1 LDLERVMAAPVFRTY
16 REGDEVAI
24 NRLFEEA
31 SGLVRSLDEWSWL
44 YPPEA
49 DGRAIIVAET
59 GGDVVGHCA
68 GTPLRVAVDEREL
81 AAARIDDLFSPA
93 PGDEIA
99 ERIAESFFENFSFPG
114 RFSLVVA
121 CRRSPDDAIPP
132 GFDEAPS
139 RELTVLTRDRVP
151 HLRVRRLLYRAVPA
165 RDWEPRLDDLW
176 HRVRQDYP
184 VAVVR
189 DAEGALR
196 RFAGHP
202 TARYQRFLI
211 FPRFSSQAVAFVV
224 FRCDG
229 GRCRWVD
236 FLWDH
241 SHPGALELAAHI
253 SARLVRQLD
262 CTGEELW
269 LAGDEEARSRLE
281 GLGFR
286 AAEEQPAV
294 SVAIRSFDPE
304 INATQVAE
312 RLYLTMAD
320 TGRV

>member
-1 LDLERVMAAPVFRTY
+1 MAAPVFRTY

-31 SGLVRSLDEWSWL
+31 SGVVRSLDEWSWL

-49 DGRAIIVAET
+49 DGRVIVVAET
-59 GGDVVGHCA
+59 GGGMVAHCA
-68 GTPLRVAVDEREL
+68 GNPLRVAVDEREL
-81 AAARIDDLFSPA
+81 AAVRIDGLFSPA

-99 ERIAESFFENFSFPG
+99 ERVAETFFENFGFSG
-114 RFSLVVA
+114 RFSLIVA
-121 CRRSPDDAIPP
+121 CRRSPDDAVPP

-139 RELTVLTRDRVP
+139 RELTALTRDRAP

-236 FLWDH
+236 LLWDH
-241 SHPGALELAAHI
+241 AHPGALELAAHI
-253 SARLVRQLD
+253 SVRLVRQLD
-262 CTGEELW
+262 CTGEELG

-286 AAEEQPAV
+286 ATEGQPAE
-294 SVAIRSFDPE
+294 SVAIRSFDP
-304 INATQVAE
+304 ALDAAAVAE

-320 TGRV
+320 TGRD

>member
-1 LDLERVMAAPVFRTY
+1 MIAAPVFRMY

-24 NRLFEEA
+24 NRVFEQA
-31 SGLVRSLDEWSWL
+31 SGLLRSLDEWAWL
-44 YPPEA
+44 YPPEV
-49 DGRAIIVAET
+49 DGRVIVVAET
-59 GGDVVGHCA
+59 GGEVVAHCA
-68 GTPLRVAVDEREL
+68 GTPLRVAVDGREL
-81 AAARIDDLFSPA
+81 AAVRIDDLLSLA
-93 PGDEIA
+93 RGDESTERVA
-99 ERIAESFFENFSFPG
+99 ETFFESFGSSG
-114 RFSLVVA
+114 RFPLVVA
-121 CRRSPDDAIPP
+121 FPQLHDDRWPP
-132 GFDEAPS
+132 GFDGMP
-139 RELTVLTRDRVP
+139 RCELAALTRDRAP
-151 HLRVRRLLYRAVPA
+151 RSKARRLWYRAERA

-176 HRVRQDYP
+176 RRVRGDYP

-202 TARYQRFLI
+202 TLRYQRFVI

-224 FRCDG
+224 FCCDG

-236 FLWDH
+236 LLWDH
-241 SHPGALELAAHI
+241 AHPGALELAAHI
-253 SARLVRQLD
+253 SARLVGQLD

-281 GLGFR
+281 RLGFR
-286 AAEEQPAV
+286 AAEASAAV
-294 SVAIRSFDPE
+294 SMALRSFDPE
-304 INATQVAE
+304 LDAAQVAE

>member
-1 LDLERVMAAPVFRTY
+1 MAAPVFRTY

-44 YPPEA
+44 YPHEV
-49 DGRAIIVAET
+49 DGRVIVVAET
-59 GGDVVGHCA
+59 GGEVVAHCA

-81 AAARIDDLFSPA
+81 AAARIDDLASPA

-99 ERIAESFFENFSFPG
+99 ERVAESFFENFGFSG

-139 RELTVLTRDRVP
+139 RELTALTRDRAP
-151 HLRVRRLLYRAVPA
+151 HLRVHRLLYRAEPA

-202 TARYQRFLI
+202 RERYQRFLI

-236 FLWDH
+236 LLWDH
-241 SHPGALELAAHI
+241 AHRGALELAAHI

-269 LAGDEEARSRLE
+269 LAGDEGARSRLE

-286 AAEEQPAV
+286 AAEEQPTV
-294 SVAIRSFDPE
+294 SVAIRSFDS
-304 INATQVAE
+304 ALDAAQVAE

-320 TGRV
+320 TRRV

>member
-1 LDLERVMAAPVFRTY
+1 MAKPVFRMY

-24 NRLFEEA
+24 NRVFEEA
-31 SGLVRSLDEWSWL
+31 SGLIRSLDEWSWL

-49 DGRAIIVAET
+49 DGRVIVVAET
-59 GGDVVGHCA
+59 GGEVIAHCA
-68 GTPLRVAVDEREL
+68 GIPLWVAVDEREL
-81 AAARIDDLFSPA
+81 AAARIADQLSLVT
-93 PGDEIA
+93 GDEIA
-99 ERIAESFFENFSFPG
+99 GRVAESFFENFAFSG
-114 RFSLVVA
+114 RFPLVVA
-121 CRRSPDDAIPP
+121 CRRSPDDAVPP
-132 GFDEAPS
+132 GFDGTS
-139 RELTVLTRDRVP
+139 IRELTALTRDRVP
-151 HLRVRRLLYRAVPA
+151 RSKVRRLLYRAEPA

-176 HRVRQDYP
+176 RRVRQNYP

-202 TARYQRFLI
+202 MVRYQRFLI
-211 FPRFSSQAVAFVV
+211 FPRFSSQAVGFVV

-236 FLWDH
+236 LLFDH
-241 SHPGALELAAHI
+241 AHPGALELAAHI

-269 LAGDEEARSRLE
+269 LAGNEEARSRLE
-281 GLGFR
+281 RLGFR
-286 AAEEQPAV
+286 AKEGQPAV

-304 INATQVAE
+304 FDAASLAG

-320 TGRV
+320 TGQV

>member
-1 LDLERVMAAPVFRTY
+1 MAAPVFRLY

-31 SGLVRSLDEWSWL
+31 SGLVRSLNEWSWL

-49 DGRAIIVAET
+49 DGRVIVVADSGSE
-59 GGDVVGHCA
+59 VVAHCS

-81 AAARIDDLFSPA
+81 AAARIDDLLSPA

-99 ERIAESFFENFSFPG
+99 DRVAESFFESFAFSG
-114 RFSLVVA
+114 RFPLVVA
-121 CRRSPDDAIPP
+121 CRRSPYDAVPP

-139 RELTVLTRDRVP
+139 RELTVLTRERAP
-151 HLRVRRLLYRAVPA
+151 RLRVRRLLYRAEQA

-202 TARYQRFLI
+202 RVSYKRFLI

-229 GRCRWVD
+229 RQCRWVD
-236 FLWDH
+236 LLWDH
-241 SHPGALELAAHI
+241 AHPGALELAAHI

-281 GLGFR
+281 SLGFR
-286 AAEEQPAV
+286 PTEGQSAV
-294 SVAIRSFDPE
+294 SMAIRSFDPE
-304 INATQVAE
+304 IDAIQVAE

-320 TGRV
+320 MGRG

>member
-1 LDLERVMAAPVFRTY
+1 MEAPIFRMY

-24 NRLFEEA
+24 NNVFEKA
-31 SGLVRSLDEWSWL
+31 SGSVRSLDEWAWL
-44 YPPEA
+44 YPSEV
-49 DGRAIIVAET
+49 DGRVIVVAET
-59 GGDVVGHCA
+59 GGEVVAHCA
-68 GTPLRVAVDEREL
+68 GIPFRVAVDGREL
-81 AAARIDDLFSPA
+81 AAV
-93 PGDEIA
+93 
-99 ERIAESFFENFSFPG
+99 RIAELISPTATEEIVEQVAETFYKNFGFSG

-121 CRRSPDDAIPP
+121 CPQICGDSYLP
-132 GFDEAPS
+132 GFDGTPR
-139 RELTVLTRDRVP
+139 RELAALTRDSAPRSKT
-151 HLRVRRLLYRAVPA
+151 RRLFYRAEPA

-176 HRVRQDYP
+176 RRVRGDYP

-202 TARYQRFLI
+202 TVRYQRFVI

-236 FLWDH
+236 LLWDH
-241 SHPGALELAAHI
+241 AHPGALELAAHI
-253 SARLVRQLD
+253 SARLARQFH

-269 LAGDEEARSRLE
+269 LAGDAEARSRLE
-281 GLGFR
+281 RLGFR
-286 AAEEQPAV
+286 AAEGPAAV
-294 SVAIRSFDPE
+294 SMAVRSFDPE
-304 INATQVAE
+304 LDATQVAE

-320 TGRV
+320 TDRV

>member
-1 LDLERVMAAPVFRTY
+1 MAKPVFRTY

-31 SGLVRSLDEWSWL
+31 SGVVRSLDEWSWL

-49 DGRAIIVAET
+49 DGRVIVVAET
-59 GGDVVGHCA
+59 GGEVVAHCA

-81 AAARIDDLFSPA
+81 AAARIDDLLSPA
-93 PGDEIA
+93 PGNEIA
-99 ERIAESFFENFSFPG
+99 EQVVETFFDNFVFSG

-139 RELTVLTRDRVP
+139 RELTALTRDRAP
-151 HLRVRRLLYRAVPA
+151 HLRVRRLLYRAELA

-189 DAEGALR
+189 DAESALR

-202 TARYQRFLI
+202 RERYKRFLI
-211 FPRFSSQAVAFVV
+211 FPRFSNQAVAFVV

-229 GRCRWVD
+229 RRCRWVD
-236 FLWDH
+236 LLFDH
-241 SHPGALELAAHI
+241 AHPGALELAAHI

-269 LAGDEEARSRLE
+269 LAGDEEACSRLE
-281 GLGFR
+281 SLGFR
-286 AAEEQPAV
+286 PTERQPAV
-294 SVAIRSFDPE
+294 SMAIRSFDPE
-304 INATQVAE
+304 FDATQVAE
-312 RLYLTMAD
+312 SLYLTMAD

>member
-1 LDLERVMAAPVFRTY
+1 MAASVFRLY
-16 REGDEVAI
+16 RERDEVAI
-24 NRLFEEA
+24 NRVFEEA
-31 SGLVRSLDEWSWL
+31 SGVARSLDEWSWL

-49 DGRAIIVAET
+49 EGRVIVVAET
-59 GGDVVGHCA
+59 GSEMVAHCA

-81 AAARIDDLFSPA
+81 AAARIDDLLSPA

-99 ERIAESFFENFSFPG
+99 ERAAETFFENFGFSG
-114 RFSLVVA
+114 RFTLVVA
-121 CRRSPDDAIPP
+121 CRRSPDDTIPP

-139 RELTVLTRDRVP
+139 REFAVLTRDRTP
-151 HLRVRRLLYRAVPA
+151 RSKIRRLLYRAEPA

-176 HRVRQDYP
+176 DRVRQDYP

-202 TARYQRFLI
+202 RERYQRFLI
-211 FPRFSSQAVAFVV
+211 FPRFSSRAVAFVV

-236 FLWDH
+236 LLWDH
-241 SHPGALELAAHI
+241 AHPGALELAAHI

-281 GLGFR
+281 SLGFR
-286 AAEEQPAV
+286 PTEEQPAV
-294 SVAIRSFDPE
+294 SMAIRSFDPE
-304 INATQVAE
+304 LDATEIAE

>member
-1 LDLERVMAAPVFRTY
+1 MAAPVFRLY

-49 DGRAIIVAET
+49 DGRVIVVAET
-59 GGDVVGHCA
+59 GGEVVAHCA

-81 AAARIDDLFSPA
+81 AAARIDDLLSPA
-93 PGDEIA
+93 SGDEIA
-99 ERIAESFFENFSFPG
+99 ERVAETFFENFGLSG

-121 CRRSPDDAIPP
+121 CRQSPDDAIPP

-139 RELTVLTRDRVP
+139 CEVTALTRDRAP
-151 HLRVRRLLYRAVPA
+151 RLRVRRLLYRAEPA

-176 HRVRQDYP
+176 HRVCQDYP

-202 TARYQRFLI
+202 TVRYRRFLI
-211 FPRFSSQAVAFVV
+211 FPRFSSQAVGFVV

-236 FLWDH
+236 LLWDH
-241 SHPGALELAAHI
+241 AHPGALELAAHI
-253 SARLVRQLD
+253 SARLIRQLD

-281 GLGFR
+281 GLGFQ
-286 AAEEQPAV
+286 AAEEQP
-294 SVAIRSFDPE
+294 SLPVAIRSFDPE
-304 INATQVAE
+304 LEAAEVAE

-320 TGRV
+320 TGRI

>member
-1 LDLERVMAAPVFRTY
+1 MMESAPVFRTY
-16 REGDEVAI
+16 REGDELAI
-24 NRLFEEA
+24 NRLFEVA
-31 SGLVRSLDEWSWL
+31 SGSVRSLDEWSWL
-44 YPPEA
+44 YPPEVN
-49 DGRAIIVAET
+49 GRVIVVAET
-59 GGDVVGHCA
+59 GGEVVAHCA

-81 AAARIDDLFSPA
+81 AAARIDDLLSPA

-99 ERIAESFFENFSFPG
+99 ERVADLFFENFAFSG

-121 CRRSPDDAIPP
+121 GRRSSDDAVPP
-132 GFDEAPS
+132 GFDGMPK
-139 RELTVLTRDRVP
+139 RELVVLTRDRAP
-151 HLRVRRLLYRAVPA
+151 RSKARRLCYRAEQG

-176 HRVRQDYP
+176 RRVRGDYP

-202 TARYQRFLI
+202 TVRYQRFLI
-211 FPRFSSQAVAFVV
+211 FPRFSSQAVASVV

-236 FLWDH
+236 LLWDH
-241 SHPGALELAAHI
+241 AHPGALELAAHI
-253 SARLVRQLD
+253 SARLVGQLD

-269 LAGDEEARSRLE
+269 IAGDEEVRSRLE

-304 INATQVAE
+304 LHATEVAE

-320 TGRV
+320 AGRD